1 MLVNLPKVSAGQDP
15 VNIAVGLHLQINTI
29 MFRKTSYSFQRKDA
43 TIRLL
48 KKDVRK
54 EAVGVG
60 EGISESAAAAPR

>member
-1 MLVNLPKVSAGQDP
+1 MSAGQDP

-54 EAVGVG
+54 EAVGGGG
-60 EGISESAAAAPR
+60 EGASESAAAAPR